1 MKTNLINKIS
11 TAGIAVAVFGLVAL
25 SNPFSTGA
33 NDSGKVGYG
42 YGYGSSPVI
51 PTIACDSRVSGSACS
66 TTSISGNTTST
77 TENKTETT
85 TTTVNT
91 NGSTTTT
98 NTSTTEVTNTTST
111 DKNVNTTSTTNEG
124 TTTTN
129 TTNVKDTYVAD
140 SAETGIKNYV
150 KVLPKTGASN

>member
-11 TAGIAVAVFGLVAL
+11 TASIAVAVFGLVAL

-66 TTSISGNTTST
+66 TTSTSGNTTTT

-91 NGSTTTT
+91 NRST
-98 NTSTTEVTNTTST
+98 TSTTEVTNTTST

>member
-33 NDSGKVGYG
+33 NDSGKAG

-66 TTSISGNTTST
+66 TTSTSGNTTST

-98 NTSTTEVTNTTST
+98 TSTTEVTNTTST
-111 DKNVNTTSTTNEG
+111 DKNVNTTSRTNEG

>member
-11 TAGIAVAVFGLVAL
+11 TVGIAVAVFGLVAL

-33 NDSGKVGYG
+33 NDSGKAG

-51 PTIACDSRVSGSACS
+51 PTIACDSRVSGNTCS
-66 TTSISGNTTST
+66 TTSTSGNTTTT
-77 TENKTETT
+77 TENKNETT

-98 NTSTTEVTNTTST
+98 TSTTEVTNTTST
-111 DKNVNTTSTTNEG
+111 GTTVNTTSTTTEG
-124 TTTTN
+124 NTTTTN

>member
-66 TTSISGNTTST
+66 TTSTSGNTTTT

-91 NGSTTTT
+91 NRST
-98 NTSTTEVTNTTST
+98 TSTTEVTNTTST

>member
-66 TTSISGNTTST
+66 TTSTSGNTTTT

-98 NTSTTEVTNTTST
+98 TSTTEVTNTTST

>member
-66 TTSISGNTTST
+66 TTSTSGNTTTT

-91 NGSTTTT
+91 NGST
-98 NTSTTEVTNTTST
+98 TSTTEVTNTTST